1 MITERLTAGRILIVV
16 VFALTCFGLMLYLW
30 NAFGG
35 SVPLKPKGYRVTVA
49 LPEADLLSTEADVRI
64 SGVTIGHV
72 ASTERTTSTTDP
84 NRKDAVLEIDPAY
97 APLHRNVK
105 AIIRRKS
112 LAGEEYLELT
122 PGGPTGPVIPDG
134 GRLANAN
141 VAPSVEID
149 ELLRTFD
156 PATRRRFEQWIQDQ
170 ADSIG
175 GRGADLNAAL
185 GNLPG
190 FEEGVTQLMRTLR
203 GQSAAVQAAVR
214 NTGEV
219 FDALSSRRAALNGLI
234 VNGKRATDAFA
245 QQHQA
250 FADTWKAFP
259 TFEAESQRLL
269 RRAEQFRRTA
279 DPVISQLRPGFRE
292 FSATMPEAKA
302 VAPDL
307 AGLMHGVQGVTRAG
321 VRGLPAART
330 FFDQT
335 GALTR
340 EFVPFLE
347 QFQPILGYIAP
358 QADSLNAL
366 VANLSAATEATT
378 SGFGS
383 TRPLHY
389 ARTDVAMNPAMLA
402 VFPQHRLST
411 DRSNPYPSAAAPR
424 FSADQALQ
432 VFDASSCGSLPW
444 PALGPAD
451 PAAGIDQRL
460 LDQIRHFAFNDGQP
474 AAPPCL
480 QQTPGGQFPHVEAL
494 SHTPGGAR

>member
-1 MITERLTAGRILIVV
+1 VITERLTASRVLIVA

-49 LPEADLLSTEADVRI
+49 LPEADLLSAEADVRI
-64 SGVTIGHV
+64 SGVTVGHV
-72 ASTERTTSTTDP
+72 VSTERTTSRTDP

-97 APLHRNVK
+97 APLHGDVK

-122 PGGPTGPVIPDG
+122 PGGPSGPTIADG
-134 GRLANAN
+134 GRLPNAN

-149 ELLRTFD
+149 EVLRTFD
-156 PATRRRFEQWIQDQ
+156 PPTRRRFEQWIQAQ
-170 ADSIG
+170 AQSIE
-175 GRGADLNAAL
+175 GRGPDLSAAL

-190 FEEGVTQLMRTLR
+190 FEADVTTLMRTLH
-203 GQSAAVQAAVR
+203 GQSAEVQAAVR

-219 FDALSSRRAALNGLI
+219 FDALSSQRAALNGLI

-250 FADTWKAFP
+250 FADTWKALP
-259 TFEAESQRLL
+259 TFEAESRRLL
-269 RRAEQFRRTA
+269 QRAERFRKNA

-292 FSATMPEAKA
+292 FSATMPEVKA
-302 VAPDL
+302 IAPDL
-307 AGLMHGVQGVTRAG
+307 AGLMHGVQGVDRAG
-321 VRGLPAART
+321 VRGLPAARK
-330 FFDQT
+330 FFDQV
-335 GALTR
+335 GPLTR

-347 QFQPILGYIAP
+347 QFQPVLGYIGP
-358 QADSLNAL
+358 QADSLSAL
-366 VANLSAATEATT
+366 VANLTAATQSTT

-389 ARTDVAMNPAMLA
+389 ARAEVAMNPAMLA
-402 VFPQHRLST
+402 VFDQHRLSSN
-411 DRSNPYPSAAAPR
+411 RANPYPVADAPR
-424 FSADQALQ
+424 FSADQPLQ
-432 VFDASSCGSLPW
+432 VFDTYNCGPVTW
-444 PALGPAD
+444 PTLGPAD

-460 LDQIRHFAFNDGQP
+460 LDEIRHFAFNDDQP
-474 AAPPCL
+474 VAPPCL
-480 QQTPGGQFPHVEAL
+480 QQKPGGFPHVQAL
-494 SHTPGGAR
+494 SHTP